1 MFGLNS
7 LLLPLLLG
15 FGLSPDLIKNI
26 QAEKEK
32 TLEKWRLALR
42 MLAEVILGYI
52 FFKRAPIPALDSAG
66 KAVYNDE
73 GIQKS
78 LNASFEEN
86 AFANWIKGMVFSAID
101 MAIELM
107 KPSSSEAMILS
118 AVLGATKPASSTTV
132 IQQQQPQ
139 APLQVP
145 WMGNQNTMSGLRN
158 ARFQGGRAQ
167 GAVIMPDGSI
177 VTD

>member
-32 TLEKWRLALR
+32 SLEKWRLALR
-42 MLAEVILGYI
+42 LLASTILGYI
-52 FFKRAPIPALDSAG
+52 FFKRATIPAVDSAG
-66 KAVYNDE
+66 KPIYNDE
-73 GIQKS
+73 GIQKT

-86 AFANWIKGMVFSAID
+86 AFANWIKETILSAID
-101 MAIELM
+101 MGIELL
-107 KPSSSEAMILS
+107 KPSSSEMLLLS
-118 AVLGATKPASSTTV
+118 AVMGAKPASSTTV
-132 IQQQQPQ
+132 VQQQPM
-139 APLQVP
+139 QVP
-145 WMGNQNTMSGLRN
+145 WMGGNQATMGNIRTM
-158 ARFQGGRAQ
+158 RFAPGRAQ
-167 GAVIMPDGSI
+167 GAVIMSDGSI